1 MMIEIDFSSDEAIYI
16 QLTNQIIMGIA
27 TSRLQEGDTLP
38 SVRQLADTVGINMH
52 TVNKAYS
59 LLRQEGFVTIDRRR
73 GAVISIDVNKRK
85 ALEELKQN
93 LMVALAKGC
102 CKSVTREEV
111 HQLIDEIFDEY
122 DEEETMGYVRRDAY
136 RDGEKAGIEQG
147 LKQGEMLML
156 ISMVNKK
163 MQKGKSIEEIA
174 EDLEEDRETIEKI
187 VKVIEENGHDINAEK
202 VYEMIKGK

>member
-16 QLTNQIIMGIA
+16 QLTNQIIMGS

-102 CKSVTREEV
+102 CKSVSREEV

-122 DEEETMGYVRRDAY
+122 DENR
-136 RDGEKAGIEQG
+136 
-147 LKQGEMLML
+147 
-156 ISMVNKK
+156 
-163 MQKGKSIEEIA
+163 
-174 EDLEEDRETIEKI
+174 
-187 VKVIEENGHDINAEK
+187 
-202 VYEMIKGK
+202 